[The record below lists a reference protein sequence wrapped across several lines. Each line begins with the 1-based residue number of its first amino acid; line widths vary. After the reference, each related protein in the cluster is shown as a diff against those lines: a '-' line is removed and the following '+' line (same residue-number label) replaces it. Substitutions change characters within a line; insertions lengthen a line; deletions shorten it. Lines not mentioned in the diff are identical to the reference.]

1 MVESLGHSFEILPT
15 PRDGVVI
22 LLTLISE
29 RVVKA
34 VSKSRWV
41 RRWRIERA
49 SKELFDAPDHF
60 RDGVYHWHGLQ
71 IPGIQGLMLRPDAV
85 TALTERQLRCTFRDE
100 PRALSEEARAWVQGP
115 LAERIAAR
123 KRAAIYHND
132 ACFSLDA
139 FEVGRGPQSEGRPT
153 QLELRMSPTDYET
166 FVSYNLML
174 DEPIAEGPAS
184 PPQTLRDRMR
194 VPRSGIRSDDLRALP
209 IHTKVGTSTLAITR
223 DQLMVLTARPS
234 RMMVAPGGDRPGLSV
249 LAVGEGMVREDSL
262 RAGFGLAPAPF
273 ATVRRALD
281 RELRITE
288 DDYGHDGI
296 RLLGLCF
303 DHQRMQP
310 LLVFAVQLRLSATEL
325 RGKWPFAADA
335 QEHEQLAFVD
345 CTPEAVR
352 DLLVD
357 GRATDRDSGRTVS
370 MASNQGMMTVF
381 LGSLFFLGHRAM
393 RAVLHH

>member
-1 MVESLGHSFEILPT
+1 MAEPLGHSFEILPT

-29 RVVKA
+29 RVVKV

-60 RDGVYHWHGLQ
+60 RDGVYHWHGLR
-71 IPGIQGLMLRPDAV
+71 IPGIQGLMLRPDAM
-85 TALTERQLRCTFRDE
+85 TALTERQLRCTYRDE
-100 PRALSEEARAWVQGP
+100 PRAIGSEVLEWVQGP
-115 LAERIAAR
+115 LAEKIAAR

-132 ACFSLDA
+132 ACFSLEA

-153 QLELRMSPTDYET
+153 QLELRMSPTDYES
-166 FVSYNLML
+166 FVSCNLML
-174 DEPIAEGPAS
+174 DEPLPLGPAGL
-184 PPQTLRDRMR
+184 PQTLRDRIKLR
-194 VPRSGIRSDDLRALP
+194 RGVISSDDLRTLP
-209 IHTKVGTSTLAITR
+209 IHTKVGTSTLVVTR

-234 RMMVAPGGDRPGLSV
+234 RMMVAPGGDRLGLSV
-249 LAVGEGMVREDSL
+249 LAVGEGMIREDSQP
-262 RAGFGLAPAPF
+262 AGFSLSPSPF

-288 DDYGHDGI
+288 DDYGHDEI

-310 LLVFAVQLRLSATEL
+310 LLVFAVQLQLSAAEL

-352 DLLVD
+352 HLLVD

-393 RAVLHH
+393 RAVLRH